1 MGHVETMRFLIVI
14 RPFDTITSAEVVRV
28 QQEMGE
34 QVRYMLG
41 TGKVVANGTFADA
54 RGGFF
59 VVDIDEEE
67 DFFDLLGTAI
77 LDNFHVETHPVVP
90 FEKVVEMQRKLYR
103 SRL

>member
-1 MGHVETMRFLIVI
+1 MKFLITI
-14 RPFDTITSAEVVRV
+14 KLFETITGSDIVRV

-34 QVRYMLG
+34 QLQYMLG
-41 TGKVVANGTFADA
+41 TGKVVVNGTFVDA

-90 FEKVVEMQRKLYR
+90 FEQVVEMQKKLYR